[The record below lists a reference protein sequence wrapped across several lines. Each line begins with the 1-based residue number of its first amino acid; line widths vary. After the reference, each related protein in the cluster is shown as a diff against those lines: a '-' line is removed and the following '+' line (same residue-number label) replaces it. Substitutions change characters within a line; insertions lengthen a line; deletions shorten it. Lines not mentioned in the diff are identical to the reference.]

1 MALGAE
7 SAVALRPRR
16 GGSGVELVQRLLE
29 AVGVAALGLGEGF
42 EPVGN
47 LVEALVPGGFRHAGV
62 HVGVLVGL
70 AGDGG
75 LEVVGGAANGQAGGG
90 IAHRLQVFQVA
101 VGVAG
106 LTFGGGAE
114 HGGHVVVAL
123 DIGLGG
129 EIEIAA
135 VGL

>member
-29 AVGVAALGLGEGF
+29 AVGVAAFGLGEGF

-62 HVGVLVGL
+62 HVGVLVCL
-70 AGDGG
+70 AGDGRVV
-75 LEVVGGAANGQAGGG
+75 VVGGGDYGVAGGG
-90 IAHRLQVFQVA
+90 ISHRLQVCQLA

-106 LTFGGGAE
+106 LTFGGGADR
-114 HGGHVVVAL
+114 GGRVVVAL

-135 VGL
+135 V